1 MEYDVLMA
9 DGEAAA
15 NAGKPITDVIFDFGN
30 VLIYWDPV
38 AVMTPRY
45 SDELVEQFLDNDIS
59 GFYDVN
65 DELDYGMSNDDG
77 VALMRERYG
86 DKWADMLQYYLDN
99 FVDSLTGVV
108 PGARV
113 LINDLKA
120 AGVHVWGLSNWQKD
134 LFPIALDNFDI
145 LRSLNDRVVSGYV
158 FLAQAAT
165 SDIYEFALQQFGID
179 ASGAVFVDDKAM
191 NIVGANE
198 CRHSRRSIQGFACV
212 ACVAHRCRC
221 EDSCSAPGIV
231 LVHCVPLSHTLLICV
246 LLVWRNDSTMM
257 TM

>member
-113 LINDLKA
+113 LINDLKT
-120 AGVHVWGLSNWQKD
+120 AGIGVWGLSNWEKE
-134 LFPIALDNFDI
+134 LYPIAERTTPI
-145 LRSLNDRVVSGYV
+145 LRQLDGKVVSGYV
-158 FLAQAAT
+158 RLRKPDRA
-165 SDIYEFALQQFGID
+165 IYEKALEEFGIG
-179 ASGAVFVDDKAM
+179 AEGAVFVDDKAM
-191 NIVGANE
+191 NIVGANN
-198 CRHSRRSIQGFACV
+198 A
-212 ACVAHRCRC
+212 
-221 EDSCSAPGIV
+221 GIRGIRFRDPV
-231 LVHCVPLSHTLLICV
+231 KLRELLIANGV
-246 LLVWRNDSTMM
+246 AIPDVQ
-257 TM
+257 

>member
-1 MEYDVLMA
+1 MKGWPGEPDMEYDVLMS

-86 DKWADMLQYYLDN
+86 DQWADMMRYYLDN

-158 FLAQAAT
+158 SLRKPNK
-165 SDIYEFALQQFGID
+165 DIYEFALQQFGID

-191 NIVGANE
+191 NIVGANNAGI
-198 CRHSRRSIQGFACV
+198 RGVRFKDSRALRA
-212 ACVAHRCRC
+212 
-221 EDSCSAPGIV
+221 
-231 LVHCVPLSHTLLICV
+231 LLIDAGV
-246 LLVWRNDSTMM
+246 KIPAVRRA
-257 TM
+257 